1 MIPDNSRKK
10 LEQLRQEAAFR
21 AQLTQQYDKEM
32 AAKYTRDMPS
42 FTEWLDKRQ
51 QPKKMAEGGST
62 DDDYRSSHQAP
73 GPHFG
78 APMHDVTRE
87 MYPKDFY
94 SPNGLRYYA
103 DHTDPTDRDAYN
115 KVTRVKGKPDEMVSI
130 HRAIP
135 TKVYKEAL
143 KKESP
148 LKHMIRKG
156 DWVAINKDYAKQH
169 GEAVLLGDYK
179 IASMRVPAKH
189 VWTNADSIHEWGYHP
204 DEVVKKATGGSVEPT
219 QDEMR
224 LALTKR
230 HGLYSPLEKAAI
242 EMPRNKGTGAEFM
255 AELSKR
261 PGYKAEEIADRAIPV
276 PEGKMNKA
284 EFLEHLKKHSLPPL
298 EEKIKGA
305 STSEDEDQVWNR
317 VSQEMFGVNADDLSE
332 RQFREVE
339 SLISN
344 EIQRTNPAAQYEKY
358 QLPGGKNYREVLL
371 TLPQRRPDASK
382 YSDPAK
388 YDADMRAF
396 NAMGQEDFQSNHW
409 RGHPNVLAHLRL
421 SDRTGPNG
429 EKLLHVEEVQSDW
442 HQEGRDKGYQRSKAE
457 IEAEQE
463 RINKEHRELQEKRTR
478 DYSEEFKKVKQRM
491 RELPFDSNSDEVNAL
506 KQRES
511 EILQRLK
518 AIAES
523 EPAQAPKIQNNG
535 VPDAPFKKSWHEMAL
550 KHALHHAAKRG
561 YQGLLITPGS
571 EQADRYKLSRHIDEL
586 HYNPDTHRLIA
597 SKGGNRLVDEY
608 SVPPDQ
614 LTSHVGKEV
623 AQKIM
628 TQEPNVNGLRSL
640 KGEQLQIGGEGMK
653 GFYDKMIP
661 TYLNKLGK
669 PHGVQVGV
677 MPIAINNGMH
687 EPNPA
692 GGWTTTPPE
701 TKQVHHFPIT
711 EPMRTSILKEGL
723 PQYMRGGVV
732 HKAEG
737 GAVLPIEQ
745 MRNELMNK
753 TRFKGLSQLQSIG
766 AEEAPSLGVKA
777 YVPPAGRPDNGQM
790 PVGGIDTQQGDL
802 PVGGIDMSKM
812 QPGQQLMPTPA
823 GQQQGMDQVPQG
835 DKIGTMDG
843 TGMPPTPNSNPNQM
857 GSNILSMTPQGQA
870 MAAMKPQGLKKGGN
884 VSIDQ
889 MKAELSERS
898 HPLCMTHDHGY
909 ADGGKVGKKSKSE
922 PKNTV
927 KAYKLFRVHPKH
939 PGKLFPLFI
948 GKNEPVEMGKWV
960 DAEHIPTKGFAERP
974 GWHAGDLPMATHIG
988 AKSDP
993 ENMTKPD
1000 IRPDNQV
1007 WTEIEMPNDVDW
1019 QSEANRRGTNA
1030 KGKVVPVRA
1039 HITDQVPHGGH
1050 YRYKTNPN
1058 MTGNWLIGGAMKV
1071 NRVLDDAEVKKI
1083 NKAAGAADLPRVK
1096 KQKVSDY
1103 GFATGG
1109 NVTKGYVKSTPKKPH
1124 PEVGKRFTA
1133 TPQGNLV
1140 APQVFDI
1147 MKHEGK
1153 GSIVPVP
1160 YDATTRDNRVTEVS
1174 GHQLTEPLVTEAG
1187 FDYAMDPMHV
1197 AQAIGGASN
1206 LGIAGRVQDRIN
1218 QAAREHEGDVY
1229 LAPNTMSE
1237 KAENFSHHPAHIVL
1251 DLMKQ
1256 RQLNKKTLKALSDDL
1271 RSQPEIHPTTKKK
1284 IFPYKNFVGF
1294 DHPNLGEQVMKGGH
1308 GLETTAGNLRKKM
1321 MDRLSLVNIQ
1331 ELLDYNLGDL
1341 KASILHPD
1349 IASDPKGYMGRTL
1362 VKAQAGAPLR
1372 LSRHKSYDTDY
1383 TGTYA
1388 GGFGN
1393 RPIETV
1399 MPDLYEE
1406 VEAELKQRPVK
1417 KAKTD
1422 TEYRNQVI
1430 GALEKRK
1437 ERVAQPINARVINN
1451 AGLYEE
1457 GLKNGEFDPKNLESV
1472 LAYYKRKGGYKA
1484 GGKVKLHTDQDT
1496 MQLALSKK
1504 SKKAK

>member
-10 LEQLRQEAAFR
+10 LEQLRQEAALR

-42 FTEWLDKRQ
+42 FTEWMAKRQ
-51 QPKKMAEGGST
+51 P
-62 DDDYRSSHQAP
+62 
-73 GPHFG
+73 
-78 APMHDVTRE
+78 
-87 MYPKDFY
+87 
-94 SPNGLRYYA
+94 
-103 DHTDPTDRDAYN
+103 
-115 KVTRVKGKPDEMVSI
+115 
-130 HRAIP
+130 
-135 TKVYKEAL
+135 
-143 KKESP
+143 
-148 LKHMIRKG
+148 
-156 DWVAINKDYAKQH
+156 
-169 GEAVLLGDYK
+169 
-179 IASMRVPAKH
+179 
-189 VWTNADSIHEWGYHP
+189 
-204 DEVVKKATGGSVEPT
+204 KATGGSVEPT

-261 PGYKAEEIADRAIPV
+261 PGYKAEEIVDRGIPV

-298 EEKIKGA
+298 QETVKGA
-305 STSEDEDQVWNR
+305 LSPEDEDKIWDDVAMR
-317 VSQEMFGVNADDLSE
+317 MYGVRADDLHP
-332 RQFREVE
+332 RHFRVVEDEVPRVM
-339 SLISN
+339 SN
-344 EIQRTNPAAQYEKY
+344 GANTRYEKY
-358 QLPGGKNYREVLL
+358 QLPNGENYREVLL

-396 NAMGQEDFQSNHW
+396 NAMGQEDFQSSHW

-442 HQEGRDKGYQRSKAE
+442 HQEGRDKGYQKSKQQLVQETKQEHERLLAQHEAQIKEKKKAYFDELKSIKDQLRSMPIGASDLG
-457 IEAEQE
+457 AQL
-463 RINKEHRELQEKRTR
+463 RARELAIVK
-478 DYSEEFKKVKQRM
+478 EFRA
-491 RELPFDSNSDEVNAL
+491 LDEV
-506 KQRES
+506 
-511 EILQRLK
+511 
-518 AIAES
+518 
-523 EPAQAPKIQNNG
+523 EPPNMPRISNEG

-561 YQGLLITPGS
+561 YHGLLITPGQ

-586 HYNPDTHRLIA
+586 HYNPETHRLIA
-597 SKGGNRLVDEY
+597 SKDGSRLVDEY

-669 PHGVQVGV
+669 PHGVQVGK
-677 MPIAINNGMH
+677 MPINVQGERRSPTESVQAIEDSGISMQDYH
-687 EPNPA
+687 LMPLEQRA
-692 GGWTTTPPE
+692 KFDYK
-701 TKQVHHFPIT
+701 TKTVPLHHFPIT
-711 EPMRTSILKEGL
+711 EPMRTSILKEGM

-777 YVPPAGRPDNGQM
+777 YVPTVGRPDNGQM
-790 PVGGIDTQQGDL
+790 PVGGVDTSKGDL

-812 QPGQQLMPTPA
+812 QQGQQLMPTPA
-823 GQQQGMDQVPQG
+823 GQQQGMNQVPAG
-835 DKIGTMDG
+835 DKIPTMDG
-843 TGMPPTPNSNPNQM
+843 TGMPPAPNSNPNQM

-870 MAAMKPQGLKKGGN
+870 MAAMKPQGLAKGGN

-889 MKAELSERS
+889 MKSELANR
-898 HPLCMTHDHGY
+898 PRAMCMTHDHGY
-909 ADGGKVGKKSKSE
+909 ADGGQVFEEAKTPKK
-922 PKNTV
+922 TV
-927 KAYKLFRVHPKH
+927 KAYKLFRTDKKK
-939 PGKLFPLFI
+939 PGKLFPLFVDA
-948 GKNEPVEMGKWV
+948 NTPVETGKWLAAKEGEMRGSKV
-960 DAEHIPTKGFAERP
+960 KSKIGDLAYRP
-974 GWHAGDLPMATHIG
+974 GWHAGDLPVATHIG
-988 AKSDP
+988 EKSDP
-993 ENMTKPD
+993 KLKAPD
-1000 IRPDNQV
+1000 TRPDNHV
-1007 WTEIEMPNDVDW
+1007 WAEVEMPHDKDW
-1019 QSEANRRGTNA
+1019 QTEANKRGTNA
-1030 KGKVVPVRA
+1030 QGKVVPVKA
-1039 HITDQVPHGGH
+1039 HITDQIPHGGH
-1050 YRYKTNPN
+1050 YRYKTNSN

-1071 NRVLDDAEVKKI
+1071 NRVLSDAEVKKI
-1083 NKAAGAADLPRVK
+1083 NKAAGVADLPRRK
-1096 KQKVSDY
+1096 KTSMQEL
-1103 GFATGG
+1103 ATGG
-1109 NVTKGYVKSTPKKPH
+1109 TATKGYVKSTPKKPH

-1147 MKHEGK
+1147 MKQEGK

-1187 FDYAMDPMHV
+1187 FDYAMDPIHV
-1197 AQAIGGASN
+1197 AQKIGGASN

-1341 KASILHPD
+1341 KAAILHPD

-1399 MPDLYEE
+1399 MPDLFEE
-1406 VEAELKQRPVK
+1406 VEAELRQRPVK

-1484 GGKVKLHTDQDT
+1484 GGKVTLHTDQDT